1 MSIPVSPFVSSI
13 VTIIIII
20 ARYVAI
26 PALLILLGILFYYFI
41 YRRLKQIEE
50 RLRLLEEKIARKS

>member
-13 VTIIIII
+13 VTIFIII

-50 RLRLLEEKIARKS
+50 RLRLLEDKIGKKS